1 MIQLY
6 RCNWLTDVQRSNVLC
21 ALNSM
26 QEKSTFMGIS
36 DLPLIRNI
44 EPTTD
49 LGLLNTSRQANL
61 SSQRKSSINTI
72 DQTDLLSQQ
81 SIGDHISNLL
91 NSKPTNLDNKHD
103 TRIVNEAF
111 QVNHNK
117 SISIFFIL
125 FYFDIYIYI

>member
-49 LGLLNTSRQANL
+49 LGLLNTSRQANS

-72 DQTDLLSQQ
+72 DQVDLSSQ
-81 SIGDHISNLL
+81 STGDHISNLL

-111 QVNHNK
+111 QVNYNK
-117 SISIFFIL
+117 NL
-125 FYFDIYIYI
+125 FLF